1 MQNIQDMT
9 TTDILYRMEEIREYE
24 PTEALTAEFAALYD
38 ERQKR
43 YLADAAVAAQR
54 MMRGEI

>member
-1 MQNIQDMT
+1 MQNIQAMST
-9 TTDILYRMEEIREYE
+9 ADILYRMEEIREYE

-43 YLADAAVAAQR
+43 YLADAAIAAQR

>member
-1 MQNIQDMT
+1 MQNVKSMST
-9 TTDILYRMEEIREYE
+9 RDIILRMEEICAYE
-24 PTEALTAEFAALYD
+24 PTEALQAEWSALYD
-38 ERQKR
+38 ERRER